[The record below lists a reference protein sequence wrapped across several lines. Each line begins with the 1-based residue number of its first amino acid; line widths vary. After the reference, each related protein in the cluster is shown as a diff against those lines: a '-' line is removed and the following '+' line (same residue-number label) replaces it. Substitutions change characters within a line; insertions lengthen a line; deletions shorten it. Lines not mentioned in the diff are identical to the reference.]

1 MLGRRVRIRWGVSS
15 APSRAARDE
24 LHQWFGPDGVYCLAG
39 SYGGVGGRAFD
50 QCVVVSP
57 ARGAVGAAAWDDGA
71 SAATR
76 DAMVAQLRAA
86 AMPADVVALA
96 ESCDRCFE
104 LGAEYVNPLPAWRAG
119 GEASVLLGDAAHAM
133 PPFLGQGTNQAIQDA
148 ACLADKLV
156 AVVEGDLADV
166 DAALAAY
173 ESDRKAAVARLGFN
187 SVVLGAVETLAPE
200 GFRDA
205 FFRTTAALGVAK
217 MVFLDGATPKV

>member
-1 MLGRRVRIRWGVSS
+1 MRRRV
-15 APSRAARDE
+15 ARA
-24 LHQWFGPDGVYCLAG
+24 
-39 SYGGVGGRAFD
+39 
-50 QCVVVSP
+50 
-57 ARGAVGAAAWDDGA
+57 GAVGAARDDGA

-156 AVVEGDLADV
+156 AMRAGDLADV
-166 DAALAAY
+166 DAALP
-173 ESDRKAAVARLGFN
+173 RPTARRRSRA
-187 SVVLGAVETLAPE
+187 SVQLRVLGAVETRRPRACTQP
-200 GFRDA
+200 GRRGA
-205 FFRTTAALGVAK
+205 GGG
-217 MVFLDGATPKV
+217 DGATVLRPR

>member
-1 MLGRRVRIRWGVSS
+1 MRQRALSPEGQEDE
-15 APSRAARDE
+15 SRATRDE

-156 AVVEGDLADV
+156 ALVEGDLADV
-166 DAALAAY
+166 DAALVAY

>member
-1 MLGRRVRIRWGVSS
+1 MKGIRAAAGGGSEVALADGTARRFDLVAGRDG
-15 APSRAARDE
+15 ARAARGADRPPPSRSRCWAGASASAGASRPRRRAPRATSSTSGSAP
-24 LHQWFGPDGVYCLAG
+24 LRRRLAG

-148 ACLADKLV
+148 ACLA
-156 AVVEGDLADV
+156 
-166 DAALAAY
+166 
-173 ESDRKAAVARLGFN
+173 ES
-187 SVVLGAVETLAPE
+187 
-200 GFRDA
+200 
-205 FFRTTAALGVAK
+205 
-217 MVFLDGATPKV
+217 

>member
-1 MLGRRVRIRWGVSS
+1 MSPNTCRGKTCRGSSSTQPKRPVCCRISCPPTPPGFRR
-15 APSRAARDE
+15 
-24 LHQWFGPDGVYCLAG
+24 GP
-39 SYGGVGGRAFD
+39 
-50 QCVVVSP
+50 
-57 ARGAVGAAAWDDGA
+57 RGLNGAAARG
-71 SAATR
+71 R
-76 DAMVAQLRAA
+76 
-86 AMPADVVALA
+86 
-96 ESCDRCFE
+96 F
-104 LGAEYVNPLPAWRAG
+104 GAG

-156 AVVEGDLADV
+156 AVRAGDLADV

-217 MVFLDGATPKV
+217 MVFLDGATPEV